1 MSEILKEEKREAERE
16 LPFLDKEAVMS
27 SKKVF
32 LFFKRV
38 QDIILSF
45 TASLIL
51 LPVFLIVALIV
62 FIECPSVS
70 PFFVQERVGKNGKT
84 FKFYK
89 FRSMKPNAEAE
100 LENLLEQNEADGH
113 AFKMKDD
120 PRITKVGKFIRKTS
134 IDELPQLWNILKGD
148 MSIVGPRPPIPRE
161 VAEYSEFE
169 KQRLYITP
177 GLTCFWQATPN
188 RNDIPFEEWVL
199 LDIKYINERSFLTD
213 WKIIFKTVF
222 AVFGM
227 NGI

>member
-1 MSEILKEEKREAERE
+1 MSEILKEEKREVERE

-27 SKKVF
+27 SKKSF
-32 LFFKRV
+32 LFFKRI

-45 TASLIL
+45 IASLIL

-70 PFFVQERVGKNGKT
+70 PFFVQQRVGKNGKT

-188 RNDIPFEEWVL
+188 RNDITFEEWVL

-213 WKIIFKTVF
+213 WKIIFKTVL